1 MSEETLRVRGKHRMV
16 ASALLLVPFTL
27 ISSLA
32 IGNSALNAAAQ
43 PRKNTIVFAVAGEP
57 DDHHMDAVVLVDGK
71 QLRTPY
77 TDEDGAHL
85 NSGRSRCVEFLQRGC
100 YPTRRLAVQNM
111 KRVDLDCTCGPL

>member
-1 MSEETLRVRGKHRMV
+1 MRSKHRTV
-16 ASALLLVPFTL
+16 SSALLLVPCTL

-57 DDHHMDAVVLVDGK
+57 DDYHMDAVVLVDGK

-77 TDEDGAHL
+77 AAKMVRI
-85 NSGRSRCVEFLQRGC
+85 SI
-100 YPTRRLAVQNM
+100 P
-111 KRVDLDCTCGPL
+111 VDLDVLNFFKEGATQPGALRYKI